1 MKKISIDKNK
11 IEKKVDKVKVVS
23 KNYLKTNILFMTFV
37 LTSLINGC
45 LLRFLTVKNY
55 FDFRPVIADLAFIL
69 IIGAFGYF
77 IKPKH
82 QFKYFFTWG
91 IIFTLMCVIN
101 SMYYTNYLSFASF
114 SLLETSLQIVD
125 VSDAVV
131 QNVMELKDFSYIWQ
145 IFALLYVNRVLKK
158 KKYYDE
164 VAKVEVG
171 KVRALNTIVVG
182 LICLGAFISTLT
194 SVDISR
200 LSKQWNRE
208 YLVMKFGV
216 YTYQLNDLIATAKSQ
231 LNPLFGYDEHAKTF
245 REYYENKDTEQ
256 KTNKYTNIFKGKNVL
271 VIHAESMQ
279 NFVLNTS
286 FNGIDVAPNLKKLAS
301 EGLYFSNFY
310 AQESVGTSSDSEFTF
325 NTSLMPASSGTVFV
339 SYWDR
344 EYVTIPKLLK
354 EQGYYTFS
362 MHGNNGTFWNR
373 VNAHKS
379 LGYDHYYYYTK
390 DFNIDETIGLGLA
403 DKSFFRQAVP
413 IISSIKEANKNFY
426 GVLIMLT
433 NHTPFSDIVNY
444 SDYEVNYKYTKYNEE
459 TGMEEEKV
467 APYMEGTKLGN
478 YFKSV
483 HYADEA
489 IGQLVDDLD
498 KNGLLDDTVLV
509 IYGDHDAKLK
519 KSEYVRFYNYDYETD
534 SIKSKDDPTYV
545 DVDYYSY
552 ELNRKVPFII
562 WTKDHKYNE
571 EVTKVMGMYDV
582 LPTLGNMLGISSPYA
597 LGHDIFSTDEN
608 VVVFPDGN
616 WLTDKMYYSQSKGE
630 GKLLNQDDTVSVDY
644 INKYSKIADED
655 ISVSDSIIVYDLI
668 KKTNE
673 SKILLGQE

>member
-11 IEKKVDKVKVVS
+11 IEKKVNKVKVVS
-23 KNYLKTNILFMTFV
+23 KNYLKTNVLFMTFV

-182 LICLGAFISTLT
+182 LICLGAFISTIT

-271 VIHAESMQ
+271 VLHAESMQ

-286 FNGIDVAPNLKKLAS
+286 FNGIDVAPNLKRLAS

-459 TGMEEEKV
+459 TGM
-467 APYMEGTKLGN
+467 
-478 YFKSV
+478 
-483 HYADEA
+483 
-489 IGQLVDDLD
+489 
-498 KNGLLDDTVLV
+498 
-509 IYGDHDAKLK
+509 
-519 KSEYVRFYNYDYETD
+519 
-534 SIKSKDDPTYV
+534 
-545 DVDYYSY
+545 
-552 ELNRKVPFII
+552 
-562 WTKDHKYNE
+562 
-571 EVTKVMGMYDV
+571 
-582 LPTLGNMLGISSPYA
+582 
-597 LGHDIFSTDEN
+597 
-608 VVVFPDGN
+608 
-616 WLTDKMYYSQSKGE
+616 
-630 GKLLNQDDTVSVDY
+630 
-644 INKYSKIADED
+644 
-655 ISVSDSIIVYDLI
+655 
-668 KKTNE
+668 
-673 SKILLGQE
+673 